1 MAINIQFIQRYKNL
15 RVNLKYLQI
24 LFYVNAV
31 FIIIKHLR
39 KDTDLKYT
47 IELTHVFKDN
57 LVTLCITNFANI
69 KYKLI

>member
-47 IELTHVFKDN
+47 IKLTHVFKDN